1 MSELVRREYIEKL
14 DSFRDRPDLV
24 KIVTG
29 VRRSGKSTILSQFRR
44 KLESEGVDVVYV
56 DMEKLGFTITSD
68 REMHRF
74 ITESMHSEETYVII
88 DEVQFVTS

>member
-44 KLESEGVDVVYV
+44 KLESEGEDVVYV
-56 DMEKLGFTITSD
+56 DMEKL
-68 REMHRF
+68 RAC
-74 ITESMHSEETYVII
+74 
-88 DEVQFVTS
+88 